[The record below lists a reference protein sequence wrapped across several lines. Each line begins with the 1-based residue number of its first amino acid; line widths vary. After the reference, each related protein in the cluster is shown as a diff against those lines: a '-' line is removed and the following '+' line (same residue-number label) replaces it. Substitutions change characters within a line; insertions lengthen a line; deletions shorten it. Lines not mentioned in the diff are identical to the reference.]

1 MYEQGIV
8 AKEKRASTPRA
19 AAYIR
24 VSTEEQTEYSPES
37 QMREISRYAA
47 REGIL
52 LLTEHVY
59 RDVGISG
66 RRACNRPAFVEMIHA
81 AAERPRPF
89 DYILVWKFSRF
100 SRSRNDSILYKA
112 RLKKYGIR
120 VVSVSEPLKED
131 PTSLL
136 MEAMLEA
143 MDEYYSINLGQE
155 VRRGMEEKF
164 LRGGVVSIPP
174 FGYTVENGSFVPVK
188 REAQAVVAAFRV
200 ASKGGSL
207 RSIAQMLNESGI
219 CTKRGGHFHAREV
232 GYILR
237 NPFYIGYQRRGDKV
251 ALGTQEPLIPQ
262 ELFEQVQARLRP
274 HNEQEKYG

>member
-1 MYEQGIV
+1 MNVPQAI
-8 AKEKRASTPRA
+8 AKDKRTPTPRA

-37 QMREISRYAA
+37 QMREISRYAT
-47 REGIL
+47 REGML
-52 LLTEHVY
+52 LLPEHIY

-66 RRACNRPAFVEMIHA
+66 RRACNRPAFVEMIRA
-81 AAERPRPF
+81 ASERPRPF

-112 RLKKYGIR
+112 RLKKHGIR
-120 VVSVSEPLKED
+120 VISVSEPLKED

-174 FGYTVENGSFVPVK
+174 FGYTVENGRFVAVEH
-188 REAQAVVAAFRV
+188 EAQAIATIFGE
-200 ASKGGSL
+200 ASKGASL
-207 RSIAQMLNESGI
+207 RAIAQMLNDSGI

-237 NPFYIGYQRRGDKV
+237 NPFYVGCQRRGGRVVSGSQK
-251 ALGTQEPLIPQ
+251 PLISK
-262 ELFEQVQARLRP
+262 ELFDLVQTRLRP
-274 HNEQEKYG
+274 LKGQEDYY

>member
-1 MYEQGIV
+1 MNEQGTV
-8 AKEKRASTPRA
+8 AKEKRTPTPRA

-47 REGIL
+47 REGMQL
-52 LLTEHVY
+52 LSEHIY

-66 RRACNRPAFVEMIHA
+66 RRACNRPAFVEMIRA
-81 AAERPRPF
+81 ASERPRPF

-112 RLKKYGIR
+112 RLRKHGIR

-174 FGYTVENGSFVPVK
+174 FGYTVEKEHFTAIE
-188 REAQAVVAAFRV
+188 REARAVEWMFEEACR
-200 ASKGGSL
+200 GTSL
-207 RSIAQMLNESGI
+207 RAIAQMLNETGI

-237 NPFYIGYQRRGDKV
+237 NPFYIGYQRRGGKLV
-251 ALGTQEPLIPQ
+251 LGTQKSLVTKEV
-262 ELFEQVQARLRP
+262 FEHVQARLRP
-274 HNEQEKYG
+274 RKEGEDYF